1 MNVILSDK
9 EFKKMVQELQ
19 KLRDEKE
26 ELLKAN
32 KFLNEQIREYNER
45 YANENK
51 SNHTRK

>member
-9 EFKKMVQELQ
+9 EFNKMVQELQ

-45 YANENK
+45 FANNENK
-51 SNHTRK
+51 SNNN